1 MASKFLLIIYINN
14 DNNNIITTIT
24 IIIILQ
30 EVIFMTFLR
39 WLGGFVLLFW
49 LIGLIFRI
57 GGSFI
62 NLLLVVAAI
71 VFIVDALFGRRKN
84 M

>member
-1 MASKFLLIIYINN
+1 
-14 DNNNIITTIT
+14 
-24 IIIILQ
+24 
-30 EVIFMTFLR
+30 MTFLR
-39 WLGGFVLLFW
+39 WLGGFVILFW

-57 GGSFI
+57 GGGFI